1 MAFYYLYFN
10 LQLVLK
16 QVCIVFVLINFNLIV
31 TSCNM
36 WKWVVKVW
44 NKTYV
49 TVFCEYTVLKMTMY
63 D

>member
-16 QVCIVFVLINFNLIV
+16 QVCIVFVLINFNLIDK
-31 TSCNM
+31 SSNM
-36 WKWVVKVW
+36 LKLVVVVW